1 MKRNLLLAF
10 FAILTFAAFAQ
21 VQEHPPRECEPGMGH
36 ANSNQHNYAALAAQQ
51 AESAQ
56 KVDYTI
62 YPNPVSDYFSLDQ
75 ESVEKGV
82 ANVINLYNLLGQ
94 RVRTFQVDKEQR
106 YNVSDLQGGL
116 YLVQLLDDK
125 GKIITTRRLQ
135 KASNFVRP

>member
-1 MKRNLLLAF
+1 MKRNLLLIF
-10 FAILTFAAFAQ
+10 FAVLNFAAFAQ

-36 ANSNQHNYAALAAQQ
+36 ANSNNQNYAAFAAQQ
-51 AESAQ
+51 AEPAQ
-56 KVDYTI
+56 KVDYII

-75 ESVEKGV
+75 ESVEKG
-82 ANVINLYNLLGQ
+82 AASVINVYNLLGQ
-94 RVRTFQVDKEQR
+94 RVRTFQMDKEQR

-116 YLVQLLDDK
+116 YLVQLLDAK